1 MKKPIKENFGW
12 HDQCGLDDE
21 LTGWL
26 LDGGEEAY
34 NKALIKYDDWSKSTT
49 RAWIES
55 YFSENWVPIKT
66 DIDFKQ
72 YKPISTSDS
81 LHITEERYI
90 VDGDTYRLL
99 YAIGYTGNPDVEILI
114 NEKINH

>member
-21 LTGWL
+21 PTGWL

-34 NKALIKYDDWSKSTT
+34 NNALIKYEEWSKSITNN
-49 RAWIES
+49 WINS
-55 YFSENWVPIKT
+55 YFSENWEPIKT

-72 YKPISTSDS
+72 YKPISTDSS

-90 VDGDTYRLL
+90 VDGETYRLL

-114 NEKINH
+114 KLNTNY

>member
-1 MKKPIKENFGW
+1 MLRPIKENFGW
-12 HDQCGLDDE
+12 HDQ
-21 LTGWL
+21 WL

-34 NKALIKYDDWSKSTT
+34 NKALIEYEEWSKSTT

-72 YKPISTSDS
+72 YKPINTSDS